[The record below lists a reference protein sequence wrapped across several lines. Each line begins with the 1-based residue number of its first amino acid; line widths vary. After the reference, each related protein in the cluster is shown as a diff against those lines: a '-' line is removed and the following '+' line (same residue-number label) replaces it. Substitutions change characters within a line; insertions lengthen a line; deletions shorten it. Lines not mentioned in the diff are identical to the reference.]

1 MKKKAFALF
10 LVLCMMITVFAGC
23 KTMDA
28 ISAAQDA
35 IAAAESAGSSVTP
48 EQVQQA
54 VDSVTS
60 GETGTG
66 TAQDIIN
73 AITDASSGSAPAPS
87 TAPSTAPTTAP
98 EPASLLRSDG
108 LYCYINDWNND
119 GLTNNYCMRFYDDG
133 TLIFCSMEQSNPN
146 SNYFPQSDWFDKE
159 TDYKDLV
166 STYELDGDYIEFYTA
181 NPAGTVDYWGTVKE
195 DRLVLDS
202 HSNINGNETQG
213 REYVFFPFS
222 EIQGW

>member
-48 EQVQQA
+48 EQVQQV
-54 VDSVTS
+54 VDSATS

-87 TAPSTAPTTAP
+87 TAPSTAP